1 MHLWHFQD
9 TEKAMAEKERID
21 RECEE
26 LRKRLDESKVELA
39 AMKADRRRKD
49 AEFQEAANQQQTDIA
64 TLL

>member
-9 TEKAMAEKERID
+9 IEEVMAKKERID

-26 LRKRLDESKVELA
+26 LRKRIDELKVGTA

-49 AEFQEAANQQQTDIA
+49 AEFQVAVKQQKTDTA
-64 TLL
+64 SVM